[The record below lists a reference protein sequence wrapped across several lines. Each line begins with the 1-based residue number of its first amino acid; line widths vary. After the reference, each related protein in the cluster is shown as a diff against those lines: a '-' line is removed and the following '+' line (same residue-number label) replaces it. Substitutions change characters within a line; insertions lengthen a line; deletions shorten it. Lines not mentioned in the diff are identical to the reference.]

1 MKRFFLSL
9 LGLSVLTGCVGGT
22 GMPIDAK
29 KYLEEA
35 EGPSIQG
42 VHATLEQ
49 TGDNAIERGDY
60 TRAVQYY
67 QQLVD
72 ADRDNVSYKLKLA
85 DARRRAG
92 DLDTA
97 IGSYDNILKKD
108 EGNLDAK
115 EGKALAIMAQGEFDQ
130 AAALF
135 AEIMKK
141 DAKRWRTLNALALL
155 FVHRNMPD
163 EAMAYF
169 AEALKYSKNNASV
182 LNNVGLTHAVNGDSD
197 KAIQALDQATRLAPP
212 KSPLKMQ
219 IDMNL
224 ALVNGV
230 AGNMDKAEAIA
241 GQYLQ
246 GAALDNNL
254 GLYAY
259 LSNDKRLAKSYF
271 NMALNASP
279 HYYPRAWENLLKI
292 DASSKKGSFPSSGK
306 RIKVP

>member
-1 MKRFFLSL
+1 MKRLVISIVGLCL
-9 LGLSVLTGCVGGT
+9 LAGCQGG
-22 GMPIDAK
+22 PAPLDPK

-35 EGPSIQG
+35 EGPDVQG
-42 VHATLEQ
+42 LGSTLEQ
-49 TGDNAIERGDY
+49 TADSAMERGDY
-60 TRAVQYY
+60 LRAVQYY

-72 ADRDNVSYKLKLA
+72 TDRENYHYKFKLA

-97 IGSYDNILKKD
+97 IGGFEVILKK
-108 EGNLDAK
+108 EPENVDAL
-115 EGKALAIMAQGEFDQ
+115 EGKALALLAQGEYDQ
-130 AAALF
+130 SAGLF
-135 AEIMKK
+135 ADVMKK

-155 FVHRNMPD
+155 FVKRNMPD

-182 LNNVGLTHAVNGDSD
+182 LNNVGLTHAVNGDPD
-197 KAIQALDQATRLAPP
+197 KAIQALDQASRLAPP

-224 ALVNGV
+224 ALVYGV
-230 AGNMDKAEAIA
+230 AGNIDKAEAVA

-259 LSNDKRLAKSYF
+259 LANDKKLAKSYF
-271 NMALNASP
+271 NMALNSSP

-292 DASSKKGSFPSSGK
+292 NDSSKKPSFPSGGK
-306 RIKVP
+306 RVKVQ